1 MDLDGY
7 KTFFLEGRKNLNPI
21 TGICGRVLRGKSPK
35 DFETLTN
42 DPQRKIVML
51 MGADGLEK
59 LLGKSGYE
67 ALITIGYMLDYI
79 EYKVKNGFQFKLVIF
94 HEGEKAKLA
103 TWDDVALMVSQI
115 YPKAKSKIYHQL
127 EKVKLTKF
135 SEIERVANRKFNIID
150 KIGPED
156 KDFITYE
163 RLNNSEGTLIDVRAF
178 FYHTVHLRE
187 LFSGD
192 GFTYDANGE
201 RGLREYVA
209 PNCKLEELGEYN
221 LIDMTIKLPE

>member
-1 MDLDGY
+1 MDLDDY

-21 TGICGRVLRGKSPK
+21 TGIYGRILRGKSSN
-35 DFETLTN
+35 DFETLSD
-42 DPQRKIVML
+42 DPQRKIIML

-79 EYKVKNGFQFKLVIF
+79 EYKIKSGFQFKLVIF
-94 HEGEKAKLA
+94 HEGEIAKLA

-115 YPKAKSKIYHQL
+115 YPQAKTKIYHQL
-127 EKVKLTKF
+127 QKLKLTTF
-135 SEIERVANRKFNIID
+135 SEIEGVANRKFNIID
-150 KIGPED
+150 KKGPED
-156 KDFITYE
+156 KNFMTYE
-163 RLNNSEGTLIDVRAF
+163 RFKNSKGTLIDVRAF

-192 GFTYDANGE
+192 GFTYDSNGE
-201 RGLREYVA
+201 RGLKEYIA
-209 PNCKLEELGEYN
+209 PNCKLEELEEYN
-221 LIDMTIKLPE
+221 LINMMINLPK

>member
-21 TGICGRVLRGKSPK
+21 TGICGRILRGKSPK
-35 DFETLTN
+35 DFETLTD

-94 HEGEKAKLA
+94 HEGEIAKLA

-201 RGLREYVA
+201 RGLREYIA
-209 PNCKLEELGEYN
+209 
-221 LIDMTIKLPE
+221 LIVNWRS